1 MQCADATME
10 LAPSIRQASSLCSVR
25 GEVSLRVLAAGVLG
39 LVLLAL
45 GVVYL
50 SVECQSLPG
59 FMGPT
64 QGDTAP
70 RSGLG
75 IACVAL
81 GLAAVAVGLLAARR
95 RPPA

>member
-1 MQCADATME
+1 MGPGQ
-10 LAPSIRQASSLCSVR
+10 QVGSLCFVR
-25 GEVSLRVLAAGVLG
+25 GEASLRVLAAGVIG

-64 QGDTAP
+64 QGDTSP

-81 GLAAVAVGLLAARR
+81 GLAALAVGFLAARR

>member
-1 MQCADATME
+1 M
-10 LAPSIRQASSLCSVR
+10 
-25 GEVSLRVLAAGVLG
+25 SLRVLAIGVIG
-39 LVLLAL
+39 LALLAL

-50 SVECQSLPG
+50 SVECQSLPA

-64 QGDTAP
+64 HGDTAP

-75 IACVAL
+75 VACVAL
-81 GLAAVAVGLLAARR
+81 GMVGLAAGFLTARR